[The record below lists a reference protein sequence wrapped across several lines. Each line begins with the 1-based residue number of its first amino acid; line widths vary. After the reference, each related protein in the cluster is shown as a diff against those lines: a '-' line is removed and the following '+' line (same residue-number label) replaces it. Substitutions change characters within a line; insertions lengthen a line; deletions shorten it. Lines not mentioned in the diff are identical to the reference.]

1 MTVIDRF
8 EGEYA
13 VIETENGM
21 IKPIEGKIE
30 FRNGS
35 REGDVLRYE
44 KGSFVTD
51 KEATAERRRAIGRKL
66 RRLTHKDKRGKQ

>member
-21 IKPIEGKIE
+21 ISVKRSLLPDD
-30 FRNGS
+30 S
-35 REGDVLRYE
+35 REGDVLIYE
-44 KGSFVTD
+44 NGSFVTD
-51 KEATAERRRAIGRKL
+51 RETSAERRRAMGRKL
-66 RRLTHKDKRGKQ
+66 RMLTYKDKRGKQ

>member
-21 IKPIEGKIE
+21 ITVESCLIPD
-30 FRNGS
+30 GS

-44 KGSFVTD
+44 KGAFVTD

>member
-21 IKPIEGKIE
+21 TAVERSRIPADA
-30 FRNGS
+30 

-44 KGSFVTD
+44 NGSFVTD
-51 KEATAERRRAIGRKL
+51 RETSAERRRAMGRKL

>member
-1 MTVIDRF
+1 MNVIDRF

-21 IKPIEGKIE
+21 ITVERSLIPDDA
-30 FRNGS
+30 RA
-35 REGDVLRYE
+35 GDVLGYE
-44 KGSFVTD
+44 NGCYVTD
-51 KEATAERRRAIGRKL
+51 RETTAERRRAAGRKL